1 VRRRS
6 LFGALAAAVPPITV
20 WAQGAKPVPTIGF
33 LSGAAADEWA
43 PFVAA
48 FHAGLAEEGFVEG
61 RSVVVDYRWADGRYE
76 RLPALARALVER
88 NVALIVA
95 TAGVAAVRAA
105 RDATTTIP
113 IVFTLGNDP
122 VALGI
127 VPSLARPGGN
137 VTGAMLFA
145 VPLMRKRLEL
155 LHTLIPQAKAF
166 AVLVNPQTAAVEL
179 YVRES
184 QAAAQTL
191 GVALQVLSVRTV
203 SELDA
208 AFVSARKR
216 LAAGVVVSPEP
227 FFDTHREHVVDL
239 ARLHAL
245 PAIFGF
251 REYAAAGGLM
261 SYGPS
266 LPWGYRQAGAYAGR
280 VLNGARVADLPVVQP
295 TRFELVLN
303 LRTAAALGIAVPPA
317 LRVRA
322 DEVIS

>member
-1 VRRRS
+1 M
-6 LFGALAAAVPPITV
+6 LLLGAVAASAMPRAHAQRPQAAAH
-20 WAQGAKPVPTIGF
+20 IGF
-33 LSGAAADEWA
+33 LSGASADEWS

-48 FHAGLAEEGFVEG
+48 FRDGLAEEGFVEG
-61 RSVVVDYRWADGRYE
+61 RGVTVDYRWAEGRYE

-88 NVALIVA
+88 NVAVIVA

-105 RDATTTIP
+105 RDATRTIP

-122 VALGI
+122 VTLGL

-137 VTGAMLFA
+137 LTGTMLFA
-145 VPLMRKRLEL
+145 ISLMSKRLEL
-155 LHTLIPQAKAF
+155 LHTLRPEAKAF
-166 AVLVNPQTAAVEL
+166 AVLVNPESSAVDL

-184 QAAAQTL
+184 QAAAQAL
-191 GVALQVLSVRTV
+191 GVALQVLHTRTV
-203 SELDA
+203 PELDA
-208 AFVSARKR
+208 AFAHASSRQV
-216 LAAGVVVSPEP
+216 AGMVVSPEP
-227 FFDTHREHVVDL
+227 FFDSHRAHVVAL
-239 ARLHAL
+239 SRRHAL

-266 LPWGYRQAGAYAGR
+266 LPWGYRQAGVYAGR
-280 VLNGARVADLPVVQP
+280 VLNGAKVGDLPVVQP

-303 LRTAAALGIAVPPA
+303 LRTAAALGVAVPQA